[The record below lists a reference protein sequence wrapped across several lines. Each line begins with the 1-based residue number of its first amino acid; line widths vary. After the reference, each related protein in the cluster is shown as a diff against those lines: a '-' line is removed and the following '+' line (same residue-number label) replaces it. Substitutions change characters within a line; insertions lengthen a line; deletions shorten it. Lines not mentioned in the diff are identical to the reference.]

1 MRKLAELT
9 FFIFSYFLDFLLAL
23 ARGFPDN
30 ILTMIARIS
39 GRLEEVSSTSVLI
52 DTGAGLWYQVLI
64 PACDAGK
71 LSAKLGQDVILH
83 TIHHIE
89 GDPSR
94 GQVIPRLIGF
104 LSPEE
109 KEFFTE
115 FTKVKGIGARK
126 ALRALVR
133 PVSEIASAIESK
145 DAKALVALPEIGK
158 RTAET
163 IIAELNGKLTSFAG
177 KSDQAVEAISDAGEQ
192 ALMVLVQL
200 GEKRADALSLIERA
214 LAVDPSASAEEIIQ
228 NVYKLKAGA

>member
-1 MRKLAELT
+1 
-9 FFIFSYFLDFLLAL
+9 
-23 ARGFPDN
+23 
-30 ILTMIARIS
+30 MIARIS
-39 GRLEEVSSTSVLI
+39 GRLEEVTSTSAML

-104 LSPEE
+104 LSADE
-109 KEFFTE
+109 KEFFTQ

-133 PVSEIASAIESK
+133 PVSEIAAAIEAK
-145 DAKALVALPEIGK
+145 DAKTLVALPEIGK

-163 IIAELNGKLTSFAG
+163 IIAELNGKVTSFADN
-177 KSDQAVEAISDAGEQ
+177 SQAQVAIISDAGEE
-192 ALMVLVQL
+192 ALAVLTQL
-200 GEKRADALSLIERA
+200 GEKRADALSLIERVI
-214 LAVDPSASAEEIIQ
+214 AVEPDATA
-228 NVYKLKAGA
+228 